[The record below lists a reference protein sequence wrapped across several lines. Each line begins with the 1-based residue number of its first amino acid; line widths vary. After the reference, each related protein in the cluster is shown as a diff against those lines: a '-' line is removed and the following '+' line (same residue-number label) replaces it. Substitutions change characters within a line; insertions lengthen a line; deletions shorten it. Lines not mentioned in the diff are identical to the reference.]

1 MDQNVNLNKQEFI
14 DLGAL
19 SWDIRY
25 NILGR
30 TPRGEVNSLLAWLLE
45 SDG

>member
-19 SWDIRY
+19 SWEIRI
-25 NILGR
+25 N
-30 TPRGEVNSLLAWLLE
+30 TLAKTL
-45 SDG
+45 DMGHVCYCGDF